1 MITSSFWLFWFET
14 KLPPVWLKHSYETS
28 FLLNLGR
35 VLDDTASTV
44 AGTCLDRWAIVVKEL
59 LLAHLLIGFIN
70 HNSWWS
76 LSVVWRWT
84 FHYEYFLIEINFKNY
99 TWFKN
104 FIFRHQSL
112 VCLQRFVIRRDT
124 TRIFPDGFRPS
135 GIIARAPTLY
145 KVNRSLEQSTDS
157 SKSEIDATSERGSSS
172 AEELSF
178 QLDSSFYVGSN
189 SHNNNY

>member
-1 MITSSFWLFWFET
+1 MDGDELIP
-14 KLPPVWLKHSYETS
+14 KIY
-28 FLLNLGR
+28 
-35 VLDDTASTV
+35 
-44 AGTCLDRWAIVVKEL
+44 L
-59 LLAHLLIGFIN
+59 LL
-70 HNSWWS
+70 S
-76 LSVVWRWT
+76 LSIMALIIL
-84 FHYEYFLIEINFKNY
+84 FLCYGGFNFLVLKSPR
-99 TWFKN
+99 FKN

-124 TRIFPDGFRPS
+124 TIIFPDGFRPS

-178 QLDSSFYVGSN
+178 
-189 SHNNNY
+189 